1 MQEPP
6 HTWREL
12 LGSIIKNPKEKERL
26 AHALNINPLTLT
38 RWVNNETDPRTNNL
52 HQLLVVLP
60 QHRSVLLE
68 SIRQEFEYF
77 SDEVEGTDD
86 LLPEIPASFFARV
99 LRDYSI
105 LNDTQLFWSLG
116 NLILQQAINQLDP
129 HQSGMICV
137 LVQCLPPLE
146 GNKIQSMRI
155 TLRAGTPP
163 WIGYALNR
171 SFLSG
176 SESLAGYV
184 ISTSLQPL
192 TIQDVDED
200 GGIFPLNEMKET
212 KSLTIYPIRRA
223 GRTAGCF
230 SVACSQPRYFSR
242 SRVALI
248 QQYAD
253 LLGLVL
259 REEEFY
265 EPEQI
270 ALVMMPSPKIQ
281 EPYML
286 TFQQRLSQVMR
297 ERALQGRPIV
307 FAQAELVVW
316 HQLQE
321 ELRELAFAPEA

>member
-1 MQEPP
+1 MQEAPR
-6 HTWREL
+6 TWREL

-26 AHALNINPLTLT
+26 IHALNINPLTLT
-38 RWVNNETDPRTNNL
+38 RWVNGETDPRTHNL
-52 HQLLVVLP
+52 HQMLAVLP
-60 QHRSVLLE
+60 QYRAVLLE
-68 SIRQEFEYF
+68 LMRQEFEYF
-77 SDEVEGTDD
+77 SDEAEETDD
-86 LLPEIPASFFARV
+86 QLPEIPTSFFARV
-99 LRDYSI
+99 FHDYSA

-129 HQSGMICV
+129 HQVGMICG
-137 LVQCLPPLE
+137 LVQCLPPLQ
-146 GNKIQSMRI
+146 GNTIHSLRI
-155 TLRAGTPP
+155 TIRAGTPP
-163 WIGYALNR
+163 WIGSTLNR
-171 SFLSG
+171 NFLLG
-176 SESLAGYV
+176 SETLTGYV

-200 GGIFPLNEMKET
+200 GGMFPLNEMRET

-223 GRTAGCF
+223 GRIAGCL
-230 SVACSQPRYFSR
+230 SVACSQPKYFTR

-248 QQYAD
+248 QHYAD

-270 ALVMMPSPKIQ
+270 ALVMLPSAKIQ
-281 EPYML
+281 EPYIL

-297 ERALQGRPIV
+297 ERALQGQPV
-307 FAQAELVVW
+307 NFAQAELLVW

-321 ELRELAFAPEA
+321 ELRQLALALEA